1 MKFLFD
7 TVFTQ
12 RPRICSTHYLVW
24 ELIEKLIAWRSD
36 TFFYVLYPPHK
47 VVDEEDLEFMDR
59 FPDRVKLLPLPQST
73 LDRTGELYMLR
84 NTLRFYLNPWCEQ
97 TWDTDIVVSSRIP
110 VLKHYC
116 IHAQRAGTKQ
126 FRSHRMY
133 VGLEEMPILPF
144 RPTVPWFDDM
154 YPDQLLSYAMT
165 DATLVNNQWTKTLLK
180 PVLKDVFS
188 PAWSRRILDR
198 LHEVVPV
205 KLQRLKMRTELYQT
219 GQPFELAFVGR
230 MTTTRNFQGV
240 MEVFRNQFSYPIGPN
255 RDKIQFKVSTN
266 SQTWG
271 SIDPGEVDFV
281 DIQMNSREKFYEF
294 LKAAH
299 LAVNLSE
306 VEDFSLATYE
316 TLMAGVPVIVADKPW
331 SQFLGSSYPFRVSG
345 EREAYGMV
353 SAIAAD
359 YARMYA
365 KFKAWEETY
374 WRAYVAGPLNV
385 TTAEKLIELVTDF
398 EHRRQAKVS
407 VTGGAYRQA
416 AQEVPV
422 GVDGCIDLTQWFK
435 DSKTMRMYASVDDH
449 YSNPV
454 GKTPNTLLLKCI
466 MQEMGYR
473 DTILSG
479 ILQRIAVAQAQAG

>member
-1 MKFLFD
+1 
-7 TVFTQ
+7 
-12 RPRICSTHYLVW
+12 VW
-24 ELIEKLIAWRSD
+24 ELIQALMEWRDD

-47 VVDEEDLEFMDR
+47 VVDEEDMAFMDR
-59 FPDRVKLLPLPQST
+59 FPDRVTLLPLPQST

-110 VLKHYC
+110 VLKHFC
-116 IHAQRAGTKQ
+116 VHAQRAGTKSL
-126 FRSHRMY
+126 RSHRMY

-154 YPDQLLSYAMT
+154 YPDTLLTYAMT
-165 DATLVNNQWTKTLLK
+165 EATLVNNQWTKPLLK

-188 PAWSRRILDR
+188 PAWSKRILDR

-205 KLQRLKMRTELYQT
+205 KLARLKLRTETYQSGT
-219 GQPFELAFVGR
+219 PFELAFVGR

-240 MEVFRNQFSYPIGPN
+240 MELFRKQFAYPIGPN

-281 DIQMNSREKFYEF
+281 DIQMNDREKFYDF
-294 LKAAH
+294 LKQVH

-331 SQFLGSSYPFRVSG
+331 SQFLGPTYPFRAAS
-345 EREAYGMV
+345 EREAYALV
-353 SAIAAD
+353 SACVEHYETQ
-359 YARMYA
+359 YAR
-365 KFKAWEETY
+365 FRAWEATY
-374 WRAYVAGPLNV
+374 WKEYVAGPLNV
-385 TTAEKLIELVTDF
+385 TTAEKLIELVSAF
-398 EHRRQAKVS
+398 EVHRRRKVHDAG
-407 VTGGAYRQA
+407 GGAYREQA
-416 AQEVPV
+416 MAMVPDET
-422 GVDGCIDLTQWFK
+422 GSVDVTAFIK
-435 DSKTMRMYASVDDH
+435 ASKTMRLFSEVEDH

-454 GKTPNTLLLKCI
+454 GKTPNTLLLKLI
-466 MQEMGYR
+466 LQEMGYR
-473 DTILSG
+473 DTQPCG
-479 ILQRIAVAQAQAG
+479 VLQREALQATGTEGE